1 MRLVSTYGIGANST
15 VHQNFAGVLL
25 QGILILS
32 LLL

>member
-1 MRLVSTYGIGANST
+1 MDYTIGANST

>member
-1 MRLVSTYGIGANST
+1 MDYTIGANST
-15 VHQNFAGVLL
+15 VHQNIAGVLL